1 MTPLPTRSVA
11 AAAETRHSCRA
22 FTGRPVEA
30 SLVRELLATAQRA
43 PSWCNVQ
50 PWQVHVTAGA
60 QTDALRAFLAERI
73 PGATASYDIPAPGP
87 YTGVHAARRRESGL
101 ALYASLG
108 IGRDDKAARFEQAWR
123 NFTFF
128 DAPHVA
134 VLTVDRDLGPYA
146 LVDAGAWLSHFT
158 LAATDAGV
166 ATIAQA
172 AIASYSPLVR
182 EFFGLSA
189 QRHVVCAISFGYAD
203 EADPVNAFRTTRA
216 ELSDV
221 VDARGFDSWA

>member
-1 MTPLPTRSVA
+1 VTPPSTRSVA
-11 AAAETRHSCRA
+11 VAAENRHSCRA
-22 FTGRPVEA
+22 FTDRPVE
-30 SLVRELLATAQRA
+30 SRLVRELLATAQLA

-50 PWQVHVTAGA
+50 PWRVHVTAGA

-73 PGATASYDIPAPGP
+73 PEATASYDVPPPGP
-87 YTGVHAARRRESGL
+87 YTGVYAERRRESGL
-101 ALYASLG
+101 ALYESLG
-108 IGRDDKAARFEQAWR
+108 IAREDRPARLRQAWR

-134 VLTVDRDLGPYA
+134 VLSVDRDLGPYA

-182 EFFGLSA
+182 EFFDLPE
-189 QRHVVCAISFGYAD
+189 QWNVVCAVSLGYAD
-203 EADPVNAFRTTRA
+203 GTDPVNAFRTTRA
-216 ELSDV
+216 ELADV
-221 VDARGFDSWA
+221 VEARGFDSWE